1 MRVKDHA
8 FCRTTVWT
16 VHTDDSV
23 AVMNEDHCQI
33 ECDVSSRST
42 PSPVTGGGG
51 MYEEQYGRGMDH

>member
-1 MRVKDHA
+1 MHFAALLYGRYIL
-8 FCRTTVWT
+8 
-16 VHTDDSV
+16 
-23 AVMNEDHCQI
+23 MNEDHCQI